1 MRFTWRGTRSGRT
14 RERAEPAPAN
24 GQIVVIALFGRCDAV
39 PLHLSN
45 QLRSAGATV
54 YVAHGPDGC
63 LRVATATQPAAIY
76 LDPRLPHS
84 LDRLLQGHPS
94 TANSRILDFDTIE
107 HHPR

>member
-14 RERAEPAPAN
+14 RQRVDSAPAD

-39 PLHLSN
+39 PLDLSN

-63 LRVATATQPAAIY
+63 LRVATTTQPAAIY
-76 LDPRLPHS
+76 LDPRLPNS
-84 LDRLLQGHPS
+84 LDRLLQGHPC
-94 TANSRILDFDTIE
+94 TANSRILEFDTVE
-107 HHPR
+107 PAG